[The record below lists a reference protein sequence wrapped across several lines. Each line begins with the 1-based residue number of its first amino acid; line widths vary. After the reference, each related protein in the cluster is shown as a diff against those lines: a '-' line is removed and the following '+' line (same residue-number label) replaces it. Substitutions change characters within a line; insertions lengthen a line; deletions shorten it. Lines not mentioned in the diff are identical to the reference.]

1 MTLGLWHNKWWCI
14 TIGNGLPV
22 WESLTREGTS
32 PVRFFSER
40 RVTDSRA
47 QQQAAMVLCHGEVW
61 WRGHNA
67 HTSMVFGGRNMQ
79 WWRAMRR
86 GEDVS
91 LAYFIGTDGRAKG
104 REGASSIDSVAQWKK
119 RLAAEWRGEEEGRTW
134 TLLHSREANRR
145 WATLEPTAVAALPNG
160 GGVLLRVVN
169 ERGDGL
175 EKNKRLEPTVP
186 GREMEGGVGH

>member
-1 MTLGLWHNKWWCI
+1 
-14 TIGNGLPV
+14 
-22 WESLTREGTS
+22 
-32 PVRFFSER
+32 
-40 RVTDSRA
+40 
-47 QQQAAMVLCHGEVW
+47 
-61 WRGHNA
+61 
-67 HTSMVFGGRNMQ
+67 
-79 WWRAMRR
+79 MRR

-104 REGASSIDSVAQWKK
+104 REGASSIDSVAQWNK
-119 RLAAEWRGEEEGRTW
+119 RLATEWRGEEEGRTW

-175 EKNKRLEPTVP
+175 EKNKRLEPTRKRNG
-186 GREMEGGVGH
+186 GRSWALGLLGSSRACYSTFVSNFSFIFLE